1 MRTTTIS
8 TDSANRPQAN
18 SNAYASLEA
27 TLKNQRD
34 ELRRR
39 LNHRLGDVFTNRE
52 PDDEGA
58 LATNNFATDLA
69 IVTIERERRELKEI
83 EFALG
88 RIKAGEYGVCEA
100 CGSSIRKP
108 RLQALPWARFCL
120 ACAEKLSHW
129 H

>member
-1 MRTTTIS
+1 MRATTIS
-8 TDSANRPQAN
+8 TDSAGRAQAN
-18 SNAYASLEA
+18 GNGYASLEEA
-27 TLKNQRD
+27 LKNQRD

-39 LNHRLGDVFTNRE
+39 LNHRLGDVFTDRE

-69 IVTIERERRELKEI
+69 IVTIERERRELNEI

-120 ACAEKLSHW
+120 ACAEKSSHW